1 MATEIRNS
9 VGALARVNG
18 EWHAIDWHAVSE
30 NVRRLQARIV
40 QATQEGRWGKV
51 KALQHLLTHSF
62 SGKAMAVQRVTEN
75 DGKKTAGVDGQTWN
89 TPQKKATALHTMK
102 QRGYNPQPLRRVYIP
117 KSNGK
122 KRPLGIP
129 TMKDRAMQTLYL
141 LALDP
146 IAEVT
151 ADLNS
156 YGFRRERSCA
166 DAIEQCFIL
175 LSHKGSASW
184 ILEGD
189 IKSCF
194 DQINH
199 EWLLENV
206 PTDKTI
212 LRKWLKAGFMQ
223 QQVLYP
229 TEEGAPQGGIIS
241 PALANLALDGLERR
255 LREHFPKP
263 TTKSQPDR
271 IYFIRYADDFVITAN
286 SQEVLAAEVKPVVA
300 QFLAERGLQLSEE
313 KTTTTPV
320 EDGFDFLGQHV
331 RKYNG
336 KLLIIP
342 SQKNV
347 KTFLAK
353 VRRVIKANK
362 QATAGGLIV
371 VLNPLIRGWANYHR
385 HVSSKQTFVRVDHA
399 IFQALWRW
407 ARRRHPKK
415 GAHWI
420 RNRYFCQTDARTW
433 SFFGEVKAAEGAAR
447 RVLLLQASKTP
458 IQRHTKIKESAN
470 PYDPAWEL
478 YFEER
483 LGVKMSQTLR
493 GRRKLSFLWKEQ
505 QGLCPMCGQKITNL
519 TGWHNHHIVW
529 RVYGGEDKTENRVLL
544 HPNCHRQLH
553 SQHLSV
559 AKPRPS
565 PGVEKA

>member
-1 MATEIRNS
+1 
-9 VGALARVNG
+9 
-18 EWHAIDWHAVSE
+18 
-30 NVRRLQARIV
+30 
-40 QATQEGRWGKV
+40 
-51 KALQHLLTHSF
+51 
-62 SGKAMAVQRVTEN
+62 
-75 DGKKTAGVDGQTWN
+75 
-89 TPQKKATALHTMK
+89 
-102 QRGYNPQPLRRVYIP
+102 VYIP

-129 TMKDRAMQTLYL
+129 TMKDRAMQALYL

-175 LSHKGSASW
+175 LCHKGSANW

-194 DQINH
+194 DRIDH
-199 EWLLENV
+199 DWLMAHV
-206 PTDKTI
+206 PLDKAI
-212 LRKWLKAGFMQ
+212 LQKWLKAGFMHK
-223 QQVLYP
+223 QVLFP
-229 TEEGAPQGGIIS
+229 TEEGTPQGGIIS
-241 PALANLALDGLERR
+241 PVLANLALDGLESR

-263 TTKSQPDR
+263 RTQSQPER
-271 IYFIRYADDFVITAN
+271 VYFLRYADDFIVTGN
-286 SQEVLAAEVKPVVA
+286 SRELLQTKVKPLVA
-300 QFLAERGLQLSEE
+300 AFLGERGLELSQE
-313 KTTTTPV
+313 KTQITPI
-320 EDGFDFLGQHV
+320 EDGFDFLGQTV
-331 RKYNG
+331 RKYQG
-336 KLLIIP
+336 KLLITP

-347 KTFLAK
+347 KTFLEK
-353 VRRVIKANK
+353 VRAVIKANQ

-371 VLNPLIRGWANYHR
+371 QLNPLIRGWANYHR
-385 HVSSKQTFVRVDHA
+385 HVSSKATFACVDHA
-399 IFQALWRW
+399 IFEALWRW
-407 ARRRHPKK
+407 AKRRHPNK
-415 GAHWI
+415 GARWV
-420 RNRYFCQTDARTW
+420 RNRYFCQVGSRAW
-433 SFFGEVKAAEGAAR
+433 SFFGEVKGVEGATR
-447 RVLLLQASKTP
+447 SVLLLQASKTP
-458 IQRHTKIKESAN
+458 IQRHTKIKENAN
-470 PYDPAWEL
+470 PYDPVWEL

-483 LGVKMSQTLR
+483 LGVKMHQTLR

-505 QGLCPMCGQKITNL
+505 KGLCPMCGQKITKL

-529 RVYGGEDKTENRVLL
+529 RVHGGEDKTENRVLL